1 MRCLPT
7 SGQDQEGEV
16 LCELDGKI
24 VLELSKI
31 MERVIHCVTCIY
43 RMERLVP

>member
-7 SGQDQEGEV
+7 FGQDQEGEV
-16 LCELDGKI
+16 LCDLDCKI

>member
-16 LCELDGKI
+16 LYELDCKI
-24 VLELSKI
+24 MLELSKI
-31 MERVIHCVTCIY
+31 MERVINCVMCIY